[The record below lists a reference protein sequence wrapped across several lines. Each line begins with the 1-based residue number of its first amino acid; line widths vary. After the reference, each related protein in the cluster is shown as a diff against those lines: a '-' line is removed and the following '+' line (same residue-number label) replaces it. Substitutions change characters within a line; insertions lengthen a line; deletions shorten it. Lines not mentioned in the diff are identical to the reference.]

1 MFCNRHSIRCIVIL
15 DIAIKKKIRCPAF
28 NKKYLLMNRI
38 FFFHTNQTVLDVICN
53 FAFNLIVILF
63 FFDIS
68 TFVVAFTKFQVAEK
82 L

>member
-1 MFCNRHSIRCIVIL
+1 
-15 DIAIKKKIRCPAF
+15 
-28 NKKYLLMNRI
+28 MNRI